1 MEPQTVHTSL
11 TTAVKVGGVARDVIC
26 EWLNLRISTT
36 AEGTPPH
43 ALQCSIMSLA
53 TFTLCLQLCSAV
65 LCDNW
70 LEVLNGTCNSKRARG
85 SASIRAL
92 LKMKST
98 VCQINFSRSCIITI
112 YNLESGHING
122 ISG

>member
-11 TTAVKVGGVARDVIC
+11 TTALKVGGVARDVIC

-53 TFTLCLQLCSAV
+53 TFTLCLKLCSADCV
-65 LCDNW
+65 ITS
-70 LEVLNGTCNSKRARG
+70 LNGTCNSKRARG
-85 SASIRAL
+85 SASIRAPF
-92 LKMKST
+92 KMKCT
-98 VCQINFSRSCIITI
+98 VCQINFSRSCIIII
-112 YNLESGHING
+112 YNLGKWTY
-122 ISG
+122 